1 MREAKPDKN
10 FLFVGNQTCLDF
22 INTQMIQQGRLVD
35 LLEDFS
41 DLMAWMVQARIL
53 DAGDAKE
60 AIRKWGGRREGLRTF
75 AHARELRATLRE
87 MAGRIAAGQAVP
99 QSAIEAIN
107 GLLRH
112 RLGYAQLTKTSGGFE
127 RRFHVEAGEAIHLLA
142 PIAES
147 ASDLL
152 AHCDRALIK
161 KCKNRACILFF
172 YDTTK
177 NHARH
182 WCSMSICGNR
192 MKVAEHY
199 RRKRRTKGR

>member
-1 MREAKPDKN
+1 MRGARPDRN

-22 INTQMIQQGRLVD
+22 INTQMIQHGRPVD
-35 LLEDFS
+35 LIEDFS
-41 DLMAWMVQARIL
+41 ALMAWMVQARIL

-60 AIRKWGGRREGLRTF
+60 AIRKWGGQQEGLRTF
-75 AHARELRATLRE
+75 ERARELRATLRE
-87 MAGRIAAGQAVP
+87 MVGRIVAGRAIP
-99 QSAIEAIN
+99 QSAVDAIN

-112 RLGYAQLTKTSGGFE
+112 RLGYAQLTRVRGGFE
-127 RRFHVEAGEAIHLLA
+127 RRFHVETEKAIHLLA
-142 PIAES
+142 PVAES

-152 AHCDRALIK
+152 AHCDRSLIK
-161 KCKNRACILFF
+161 KCKNRECVLFF

-192 MKVAEHY
+192 MKVAKHY
-199 RRKRRTKGR
+199 SLKRRTKGR

>member
-1 MREAKPDKN
+1 MRKGQGEKM
-10 FLFVGNQTCLDF
+10 FIFIGNQTCLDF
-22 INTQMIQQGRLVD
+22 INTQMIRHGRLVD

-41 DLMAWMVQARIL
+41 ALMSWMVQARIL
-53 DAGDAKE
+53 EAGDAKE
-60 AIRKWGGRREGLRTF
+60 AIRKWGCQREGVRMFERVLKLRT
-75 AHARELRATLRE
+75 TLRE
-87 MAGRIAAGQAVP
+87 MVGRIVAGRAVP
-99 QSAIEAIN
+99 QSAVEAIN

-112 RLGYAQLTKTSGGFE
+112 RLGYAQLTKTPSGFE
-127 RRFHVEAGEAIHLLA
+127 RRFHVKTREAIHLLA

-161 KCKNRACILFF
+161 RCKNRACILFF

-199 RRKRRTKGR
+199 RRKRRIKRR